1 MQSIQSLFDRRS
13 GLVLILLLAATL
25 TACNLPT
32 RSEPATPTDIPP
44 VGDLDLLATLTQQAV
59 EKMVETSTAR
69 PLPSETAILPE
80 TSTPTGAPS
89 ASAPIEIKFRP
100 WGTSAYYKGEIS
112 PGQQLAYTFEAGGG
126 QTLLAGVSSNDQDVY
141 FEIKGLSNGSI
152 LIPFSERSSSLVT
165 QLPVDGAYQI
175 TLTSETENTYFLS
188 VEIPAD
194 ISLAVGSGLNT
205 VDGRVEVL
213 EEFYPDVMTR
223 VRYILDLEKGT
234 IFDVQ
239 IQSDGIEYLS
249 LALTGKEDGVPYLRY
264 VVKSE
269 SINDFPVMV
278 TQAYYLDVY
287 SVSGESVD
295 YQLEIEIGE

>member
-1 MQSIQSLFDRRS
+1 MRSIHSSADRVP

-32 RSEPATPTDIPP
+32 RGEPATATDIPP
-44 VGDLDLLATLTQQAV
+44 MGDLNLLATLTQQAV
-59 EKMVETSTAR
+59 EKMVKTSTAR
-69 PLPSETAILPE
+69 PIPSETAVPAE
-80 TSTPTGAPS
+80 TSFPTGSPS
-89 ASAPIEIKFRP
+89 ASAPVEIKFRP
-100 WGTSAYYKGEIS
+100 WGTTAFYKGEIS
-112 PGQQLAYTFEAGGG
+112 PGQQLVYTYEAGGG
-126 QTLLAGVSSNDQDVY
+126 QTLLAAVTSNDQDVI

-152 LIPFSERSSSLVT
+152 LTPFSERSSSLVT
-165 QLPVDGAYQI
+165 QLPVTGAYQI

-188 VEIPAD
+188 VEIPAEL
-194 ISLAVGSGLNT
+194 SLGVGSGFYT

-213 EEFYPDVMTR
+213 EEFYPEVMTR
-223 VRYILDLEKGT
+223 VRYILDLEEGT

-239 IQSDGIEYLS
+239 IQSDGIENLT

-278 TQAYYLDVY
+278 SQEYYLDVY
-287 SVSGESVD
+287 SVSAESVD